1 MIPVVDG
8 HLDLISFL
16 RHHFPMRPFSEV
28 DQGKITL
35 KQLQEGR
42 VRVLVSVFFCPDNEN
57 GPGTSNAFLAGLI
70 AYSKRYLD
78 ILPILNSSN
87 HLDRIMAGR
96 GAPAQIPLLKNAD
109 ALLEWDL
116 QDLWHRGFRAI
127 GLTHRGTNRIG
138 DGDEVRN
145 PSGLRPEGKRLVQKL
160 SEIGFIIDVTHLS
173 KPAFDQVI
181 RDYSGVLIAS
191 HTGLCRFCDVP
202 QNLSDEQVRIIIKS
216 GGIVGLTITQK
227 MISSGPKAD
236 LLDLFTH
243 IDWLVQQY
251 GPDQVAIGSDFGGGK
266 ESCLGLQNPSQFQ
279 RLAGILKEH
288 GYPRK
293 AVAKIM
299 GQNWSEFYA
308 LHLDRSRFL
317 KWPHQ

>member
-8 HLDLISFL
+8 HMDLISFL
-16 RHHFPMRPFSEV
+16 RHHFPMTPFSDV
-28 DQGKITL
+28 NQGKITL
-35 KQLQEGR
+35 KQLEEGH
-42 VRVLVSVFFCPDNEN
+42 VRVLVSVFFCPDYEN
-57 GPGTSNAFLAGLI
+57 GPGTSYAFLSSLI

-78 ILPILNSSN
+78 KLPILNSSN
-87 HLDRIMAGR
+87 HLDRIMGGR

-109 ALLEWDL
+109 ALVEWDL
-116 QDLWHRGFRAI
+116 LDLWHRGFRAI

-145 PSGLRPEGKRLVQKL
+145 PSGLRPEGKRLVQRL
-160 SEIGFIIDVTHLS
+160 SKIGFIIDVMHLS
-173 KPAFDQVI
+173 EPAFDQVI
-181 RDYSGVLIAS
+181 RNYSGVLIAS
-191 HTGLCRFCDVP
+191 HTGLRRFCDVP
-202 QNLSDEQVRIIIKS
+202 QNLSDEQVRIVIKS
-216 GGIVGLTITQK
+216 GGIIGVTLTK
-227 MISSGPKAD
+227 AMISSDPKAD
-236 LLDLFTH
+236 LLNVFTH

-251 GPDQVAIGSDFGGGK
+251 GPDQVALGSDLGGFK
-266 ESCLGLQNPSQFQ
+266 ESCLELDNPGQFQ
-279 RLAGILKEH
+279 HLVGMLKEH
-288 GYPRK
+288 GYPKK